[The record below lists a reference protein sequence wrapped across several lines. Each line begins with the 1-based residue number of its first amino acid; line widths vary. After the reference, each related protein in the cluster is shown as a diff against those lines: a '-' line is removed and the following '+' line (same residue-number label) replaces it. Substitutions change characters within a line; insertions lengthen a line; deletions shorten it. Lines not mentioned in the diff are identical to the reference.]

1 MLKKLKPLW
10 RWLTAP
16 VRFIVWVVK
25 KIAGQVKPAYLY
37 LHHFLTFEPEESD
50 LPDTVQKAV
59 QRPLELLPH
68 LDALRKHLFRAVL
81 FFIITTGFSFIY
93 ATQILAYLARPLP
106 GGVTSL
112 QVIEVTEP
120 ISVFMRLSLLSGFAL
135 ALPYIVLELI
145 LFIGEGLMR
154 RTRLFLVLVVI
165 PVSTLLF
172 IGGMSF
178 AYFVMLPVGLPFLL
192 NILNFETKVRASSY
206 VRFVSGVM
214 FWIGIVFEFP
224 MVIYIIARLGWV
236 RAQTLAKQWRLAII
250 LISIL
255 AATITPT
262 IDPVNMSIVMIPL
275 IVLYFL
281 SVGLAFLAQR
291 NRAPSGQV

>member
-1 MLKKLKPLW
+1 MSKRLKTLW
-10 RWLTAP
+10 RVLTAP
-16 VRFIVWVVK
+16 VRLIAWIVRMA
-25 KIAGQVKPAYLY
+25 AGQVKAVYLY

-50 LPDTVQKAV
+50 LPETVQKAV

-81 FFIITTGFSFIY
+81 FYIITTGFSFIY
-93 ATQILAYLARPLP
+93 AAQILAFLARPLS

-135 ALPYIVLELI
+135 ALPYIVFELV

-172 IGGMSF
+172 IGGMAF
-178 AYFVMLPVGLPFLL
+178 AYFVMLPVALPFLL

-214 FWIGIVFEFP
+214 FWIGVVFEFP

-236 RAQTLAKQWRLAII
+236 KAQTLAKQWRLAII
-250 LISIL
+250 VISVL
-255 AATITPT
+255 AAAITPT

>member
-1 MLKKLKPLW
+1 MPKKLKTLW
-10 RWLTAP
+10 RVLTAP
-16 VRFIVWVVK
+16 IRLIACIVLKV
-25 KIAGQVKPAYLY
+25 AGQVKAAYLY

-50 LPDTVQKAV
+50 LPETVQKAV

-68 LDALRKHLFRAVL
+68 LDALRKHLFRAI
-81 FFIITTGFSFIY
+81 FFYIITTGFSFTY
-93 ATQILAYLARPLP
+93 AAQILAFLARPLP
-106 GGVTSL
+106 GGVISL

-135 ALPYIVLELI
+135 ALPYIVLELV

-154 RTRLFLVLVVI
+154 RTRLFMALVVI

-172 IGGMSF
+172 ISGMAF
-178 AYFVMLPVGLPFLL
+178 AYFVMLPVALPFLL

-214 FWIGIVFEFP
+214 FWIGVVFEFP

-236 RAQTLAKQWRLAII
+236 KAQTLVKQWRLAIV

-275 IVLYFL
+275 IGLYFL
-281 SVGLAFLAQR
+281 SIGLAFLAQR

>member
-1 MLKKLKPLW
+1 MPKKLETLW
-10 RWLTAP
+10 RVLTAP
-16 VRFIVWVVK
+16 VRLIAWIVLIV
-25 KIAGQVKPAYLY
+25 AGQVKAAYLY
-37 LHHFLTFEPEESD
+37 LHHFLTFEPEESG
-50 LPDTVQKAV
+50 LPETVAKAL

-81 FFIITTGFSFIY
+81 FYILTTGFSFAY
-93 ATQILAYLARPLP
+93 AAQILTFLARPLP
-106 GGVTSL
+106 GGVISL

-120 ISVFMRLSLLSGFAL
+120 IGVFMRLSLLSGFAL
-135 ALPYIVLELI
+135 ALPYIVLELV
-145 LFIGEGLMR
+145 LFIGVGLLR
-154 RTRLFLVLVVI
+154 RTRLFMVLVVI

-172 IGGMSF
+172 ISGMAF
-178 AYFVMLPVGLPFLL
+178 AYFVMLPVTLPFLL

-214 FWIGIVFEFP
+214 FWIGVVFEFP

-236 RAQTLAKQWRLAII
+236 KAQTLVKQWRLAIV

-275 IVLYFL
+275 IGLYFL
-281 SVGLAFLAQR
+281 SIGLAFLAQR